1 MMKKI
6 LMMLSLFTLVLA
18 ACSSK
23 DNGKEKPAKLV
34 VSTWGFADDFFRP
47 EVYEPFEKKHNV
59 AKRIAMWMLS
69 IYPTIM
75 HSRASM
81 KGYLRKLTIAKFR
94 ILIISTIKQKLRMAL
109 SMDQPIP
116 LHNLGLPIIPM
127 N

>member
-59 AKRIAMWMLS
+59 EIVVDSGNNADRLNKVRQANS
-69 IYPTIM
+69 DVD
-75 HSRASM
+75 
-81 KGYLRKLTIAKFR
+81 YLFIRLLCTAGHR
-94 ILIISTIKQKLRMAL
+94 
-109 SMDQPIP
+109 
-116 LHNLGLPIIPM
+116 
-127 N
+127 